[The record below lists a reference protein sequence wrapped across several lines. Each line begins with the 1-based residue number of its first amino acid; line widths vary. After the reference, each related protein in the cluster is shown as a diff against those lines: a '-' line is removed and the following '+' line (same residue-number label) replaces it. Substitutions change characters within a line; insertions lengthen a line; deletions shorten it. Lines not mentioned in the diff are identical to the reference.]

1 MNLFTRENLFA
12 FIKELLWT
20 AITAMVIYA
29 ILYPITSKLDFIYW
43 KMNTFFIFIALTYF
57 RWSVTFRSLPF
68 LRPSIIRFVLFA
80 VNLSLFI
87 YIMYNLQKFI
97 GLADNFFIEDFGFP
111 KMNVIIYEDVKRE
124 LFDYLYKELV
134 LFGTGALVMLSAFQ
148 VRLIISYWQYYKHAA
163 NRMLED

>member
-1 MNLFTRENLFA
+1 MT
-12 FIKELLWT
+12 
-20 AITAMVIYA
+20 ITAMAIYA

-43 KMNTFFIFIALTYF
+43 KINVFFIFISLTYF
-57 RWSVTFRSLPF
+57 RWSVTFKSLPF
-68 LRPSIIRFVLFA
+68 LRPAVIRFLLFA

-111 KMNVIIYEDVKRE
+111 KVIIFEDMKRE
-124 LFDYLYKELV
+124 LFDYLYNELV
-134 LFGTGALVMLSAFQ
+134 LFGTAALIMLSAFQ
-148 VRLIISYWQYYKHAA
+148 LRLILSYWQYYKHAA

>member
-1 MNLFTRENLFA
+1 MNVFSRENILA

-20 AITAMVIYA
+20 AITGMVIFA

-43 KMNTFFIFIALTYF
+43 KINVFFIFVALTYF

-68 LRPSIIRFVLFA
+68 LRPSVVRFILFA

-111 KMNVIIYEDVKRE
+111 KVIIYEDVKRD
-124 LFDYLYKELV
+124 LFNYLYNELV
-134 LFGTGALVMLSAFQ
+134 LFGTGALIMLSAFQ
-148 VRLIISYWQYYKHAA
+148 MRLIISYWQYYKHAA
-163 NRMLED
+163 NRMMED

>member
-1 MNLFTRENLFA
+1 MNLLTRENLLA

-20 AITAMVIYA
+20 IITCMVIYA

-68 LRPSIIRFVLFA
+68 LRPSLVRFLLFA

-97 GLADNFFIEDFGFP
+97 GLADNFYVEDFGFP
-111 KMNVIIYEDVKRE
+111 KVIIYEDMKRE
-124 LFDYLYKELV
+124 LFDYLYNELV

-163 NRMLED
+163 SRMMED

>member
-1 MNLFTRENLFA
+1 MKLFTRENLLNFV
-12 FIKELLWT
+12 KELLWT
-20 AITAMVIYA
+20 IITVMVIYA

-43 KMNTFFIFIALTYF
+43 KINVFFIFITLTYF
-57 RWSVTFRSLPF
+57 RWSVTFKTLPF
-68 LRPSIIRFVLFA
+68 LRPSFIRFVLFA

-111 KMNVIIYEDVKRE
+111 KVIIYEDMKRE
-124 LFDYLYKELV
+124 LFDYLYNELV

-148 VRLIISYWQYYKHAA
+148 LRLIISYWQYYKHAA
-163 NRMLED
+163 TRMMED

>member
-1 MNLFTRENLFA
+1 MNLLTRENLLA

-20 AITAMVIYA
+20 IITCMVIYA

-68 LRPSIIRFVLFA
+68 LRPSLVRFLLFA

-87 YIMYNLQKFI
+87 HIMYNLQKFI
-97 GLADNFFIEDFGFP
+97 GLADNFYIEDFGFP
-111 KMNVIIYEDVKRE
+111 KVIIYEDMKRE
-124 LFDYLYKELV
+124 LFDYLYNELV

-163 NRMLED
+163 SRMMED

>member
-1 MNLFTRENLFA
+1 
-12 FIKELLWT
+12 
-20 AITAMVIYA
+20 MVIYA

-43 KMNTFFIFIALTYF
+43 KMNSFFIFIALTYF
-57 RWSVTFRSLPF
+57 LWSVTFRSLPF
-68 LRPSIIRFVLFA
+68 LRPSLVRFLLFA

-111 KMNVIIYEDVKRE
+111 KVIIFEDMKRE

-163 NRMLED
+163 SRMMED

>member
-1 MNLFTRENLFA
+1 MTQIPGLVRLSPDFD
-12 FIKELLWT
+12 
-20 AITAMVIYA
+20 V
-29 ILYPITSKLDFIYW
+29 LDFIYW

-57 RWSVTFRSLPF
+57 RWSITFRSLPF

-111 KMNVIIYEDVKRE
+111 KMNVIIYEDMKRE

-148 VRLIISYWQYYKHAA
+148 MRLIYR
-163 NRMLED
+163 RMTRKTPA